1 MPSGVVA
8 ATIRVQYNHVRRK
21 PPSATLD
28 PKAKPE
34 SPMKKPKRL
43 WILLAVVLFLASG
56 VGWQLMRPKEGADVP
71 QTAVVTR
78 SDVAQV
84 VLATGA
90 IEAKQLVNVGARVSG
105 QVETVDVALGQ
116 VVQAGDVIAQ
126 IDRQDQENDLLRAQA
141 ALAGIDAQIAAKTA
155 ALLRAQLVM
164 DRQTKLGA
172 QDLVSKEA
180 VERGAADVD
189 VLQADLTALA
199 AQKSSADVTVAQA
212 KIGLERT
219 TITAPIAGTVVAIV
233 VEEGQTVNAAN
244 NAPTIVKLANLKQM
258 VVKAEVS
265 EADVVNVKAG
275 QKASFTILGAPENK
289 FEAVVSAL
297 EPAPSQIKESDTIDT
312 EKAIYYIASLQV
324 ENPDGTLRIGM
335 TAQVSI
341 ILAEV
346 KNVLTVPAAALKGTT
361 VQTYSTLTGSKEVQV
376 SVGLNNKVTAEIT
389 SGLVEGDVVVTGAA
403 GGGSPSGGS
412 RRGGPPGFG
421 G

>member
-1 MPSGVVA
+1 
-8 ATIRVQYNHVRRK
+8 
-21 PPSATLD
+21 
-28 PKAKPE
+28 
-34 SPMKKPKRL
+34 MKISKRL
-43 WILLAVVLFLASG
+43 WIILAILSIAAAG
-56 VGWQLMRPKEGADVP
+56 IGWQLTRPKAGASTP

-78 SDVAQV
+78 GDVAQV

-90 IEAKQLVNVGARVSG
+90 IEAKQLVSVGARVSG
-105 QVETVDVALGQ
+105 QVEKIAVTLGQ
-116 VVQAGDVIAQ
+116 VVQSGDVIAQ

-155 ALLRAQLVM
+155 ALRRAQLVL

-172 QDLVSKEA
+172 QDLVSKDA
-180 VERGAADVD
+180 VESGAADVD

-199 AQKSSADVTVAQA
+199 AEKSSADVTVAQA

-244 NAPTIVKLANLKQM
+244 NAPTIVKLANLNQM

-275 QKASFTILGAPENK
+275 QKASFTILGAPADK
-289 FEAVVSAL
+289 FDAVVSAL

-312 EKAIYYIASLQV
+312 EKAIYYIATLQV

-346 KNVLTVPAAALKGTT
+346 ANVLTVPAAALDGNF
-361 VQTYSTLTGSKEVQV
+361 VQSYSALTGSTKVAVE
-376 SVGLNNKVTAEIT
+376 VGLNNKVTAEIK
-389 SGLVEGDVVVTGAA
+389 SGLAEGDVVVTGAA
-403 GGGSPSGGS
+403 GGGSGGSSGGGS

>member
-1 MPSGVVA
+1 
-8 ATIRVQYNHVRRK
+8 
-21 PPSATLD
+21 
-28 PKAKPE
+28 
-34 SPMKKPKRL
+34 MKKPNRL
-43 WILLAVVLFLASG
+43 WILLGIILIAAVG
-56 VGWQLMRPKEGADVP
+56 IGWQATRPKTGASVP
-71 QTAVVTR
+71 QTAQVTR
-78 SDVAQV
+78 GDVAV
-84 VLATGA
+84 SVLATGA
-90 IEAKQLVNVGARVSG
+90 LEAKQLVSVGARVSG
-105 QVETVDVALGQ
+105 QVEKIDVVLGQ

-126 IDRQDQENDLLRAQA
+126 IDRQDQENDLLRAKA

-155 ALLRAQLVM
+155 ALRRAQLVL

-172 QDLVSKEA
+172 QDLVSKDA
-180 VERGAADVD
+180 VESGAADVD
-189 VLQADLTALA
+189 VLRADLTALA

-244 NAPTIVKLANLKQM
+244 NAPTIVKLANLGQM

-275 QKASFTILGAPENK
+275 QKASFTILGAPEDK
-289 FEAVVSAL
+289 FDAVVSAL

-312 EKAIYYIASLQV
+312 EKAIYYIALLQV
-324 ENPDGTLRIGM
+324 DNAAGKLRIGM

-346 KNVLTVPAAALKGTT
+346 KDVLTIPSAALKGTT
-361 VQTYSTLTGSKEVQV
+361 VQTYSEETKEVQV
-376 SVGLNNKVTAEIT
+376 EVGLNNKVTAEIK
-389 SGLVEGDVVVTGAA
+389 SGLAQGDVVVTGAA
-403 GGGSPSGGS
+403 ATSSAPSES